1 MSGSVEAI
9 GGVVSVL
16 IVMILTILMMVLV
29 LVLCS
34 KRKTRVFI
42 ICIHTYM
49 CFVTSVFSSS
59 ATLYSTY
66 FFTLHSELKLSYDPD
81 PYKFN

>member
-1 MSGSVEAI
+1 MVELRL
-9 GGVVSVL
+9 VSVL

-49 CFVTSVFSSS
+49 CFVTSVFSSY
-59 ATLYSTY
+59 TVQYVLFYLT
-66 FFTLHSELKLSYDPD
+66 
-81 PYKFN
+81 